1 MAAAAAVVGDLGSFL
16 ARHGPGGRLAL
27 SACLWAAPAS
37 PCLISPAALFCGSFA
52 CWLQSSSRSGLCP
65 LIMMSWGRILMDGWL
80 QKKDGDAGSEWVL
93 IGGEMIQEEMPGLKD
108 KDKNS
113 RHKTLLL
120 AAVRVAAS
128 DVGHCAEMPETDFQS
143 IGGKKERLPPSMLKM
158 TQIR

>member
-1 MAAAAAVVGDLGSFL
+1 
-16 ARHGPGGRLAL
+16 
-27 SACLWAAPAS
+27 
-37 PCLISPAALFCGSFA
+37 
-52 CWLQSSSRSGLCP
+52 
-65 LIMMSWGRILMDGWL
+65 MMSWGRILMDGWL